1 MFAVNGHAQ
10 DMWIGDDVPGGSIVS
25 SVSEPSRSEFDNF
38 TAGNVGGKKV
48 TPSGASSLSNG
59 KVPTKIPGVMR
70 TSDLLMRNVQYTLPN
85 EKAFSIQIGWR
96 LFRLS
101 GASINSDGKFV
112 FSERARSVS
121 LKSLERPRISQ
132 PISRTNYDQM
142 TIATGRRKLS
152 SSTEIRIH
160 SPIYAGIYK
169 VKQ

>member
-10 DMWIGDDVPGGSIVS
+10 DMWIGDEVPGGSIVS
-25 SVSEPSRSEFDNF
+25 SVSEPSRSEFDSF
-38 TAGNVGGKKV
+38 TAGNAGGKKV
-48 TPSGASSLSNG
+48 TLSGASSISNG
-59 KVPTKIPGVMR
+59 KAPTKTPGVMR
-70 TSDLLMRNVQYTLPN
+70 TGDLLMRNVQYILPN

-112 FSERARSVS
+112 FSRRARSVS
-121 LKSLERPRISQ
+121 LKSLERPRTSQ
-132 PISRTNYDQM
+132 PISRINYDQM
-142 TIATGRRKLS
+142 IIATGQQRPS
-152 SSTEIRIH
+152 SLTEIRIH